1 MVGETAYIDT
11 SILGAYYCPESL
23 SSAAE
28 TMLRGIGTTV
38 ISVLSEVDFFD
49 FEVTPAG
56 RIEGASGANNP

>member
-28 TMLRGIGTTV
+28 TVLRGIGTPV
-38 ISVLSEVDFFD
+38 ISVLSEVEFF
-49 FEVTPAG
+49 
-56 RIEGASGANNP
+56 